1 MLIVA
6 IFGVML
12 DWVFDE
18 IDEKKEKE
26 NKTRKVNKK
35 KNKVKVE

>member
-6 IFGVML
+6 IFGVRL

-26 NKTRKVNKK
+26 NKTRKINKK